1 MKIVTLHTD
10 FRLYWPARMKA
21 LHTFLRK
28 RGDTLEV
35 IEIAGCGS
43 PYAFA
48 TKEKTNELPWHILFP
63 KDKPEDLS
71 GRIIRPHLFRLLDS
85 LNPDIII
92 AGAIAFPSG
101 ALAVQWGQKH
111 SKRIIIFD
119 DAKINAVPRS
129 GLVNFIKKSVYHG
142 VDAMFYPAPDWK
154 ETGYFWGF
162 NDKQMFFGID
172 VVDNNFWST
181 PKQLEYNW
189 GNYFLAV
196 GRQIPK
202 KNFSNIIKA
211 YKKYLNKIGREQAYK
226 LIMIGEGE
234 EHHKIVKFIEEH
246 QLQSKVILLPFQSQE
261 KLPAIYQHAKAFC
274 INSNEEETWGLVINE
289 AMAGGCPILASSQCG
304 ASGTL
309 VKHGINGYTFDYT
322 DIDKLASF
330 MADFT
335 LLSEEK
341 KQNMKNASRNI
352 IKDWGI
358 PRFVNGAIEA
368 IDSVTSKPKA
378 KVNLIENIIIH
389 HWYGRYRPI

>member
-1 MKIVTLHTD
+1 MKIITLHTD

-21 LHTFLRK
+21 LHTFLKK

-35 IEIAGCGS
+35 IEIAGNGS

-63 KDKPEDLS
+63 ENKPEDLS
-71 GRIIRPHLFRLLDS
+71 GKIIRPRLFKLLES

-111 SKRIIIFD
+111 SKRIIVFD
-119 DAKINAVPRS
+119 DAKINDVPRS
-129 GLVNFIKKSVYHG
+129 GFVNFIKKSVYHG

-162 NDKQMFFGID
+162 NDSQMFFGID
-172 VVDNNFWST
+172 VVDNNYWST
-181 PKQLEYNW
+181 PQQLKQDW

-196 GRQIPK
+196 GRQIPI
-202 KNFSNIIKA
+202 KNFLSITKA
-211 YKKYLNKIGREQAYK
+211 YSEYLNKVGRENAYK
-226 LIMIGEGE
+226 LIMIGEGK
-234 EHHKIVKFIEEH
+234 EHEAIVKFVEEH
-246 QLQSKVILLPFQSQE
+246 QLQTHIILLPFHSQE
-261 KLPAIYQHAKAFC
+261 ELPAIYQHAKAFC
-274 INSNEEETWGLVINE
+274 INSKEETWGLVINE
-289 AMAGGCPILASSQCG
+289 AMAGGCPIFASSQCG
-304 ASGTL
+304 ASETL
-309 VKHGINGYTFDYT
+309 VKHGINGYTFDYI
-322 DIDKLASF
+322 DIEKLASF

-341 KQNMKNASRNI
+341 KQDMRNASRDI

-368 IDSVTSKPKA
+368 IDFVMSRPKVTVKF
-378 KVNLIENIIIH
+378 IEQIIINQ
-389 HWYGRYRPI
+389 WNGRYRPI